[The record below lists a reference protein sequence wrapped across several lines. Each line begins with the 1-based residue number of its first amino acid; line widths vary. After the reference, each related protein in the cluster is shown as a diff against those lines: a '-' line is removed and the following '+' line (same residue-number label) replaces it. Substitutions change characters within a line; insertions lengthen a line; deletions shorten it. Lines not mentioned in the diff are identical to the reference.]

1 MLSNKRKG
9 NFHISAPSLLWENL
23 TQNVLGRLEWWL
35 PHSDFLGLCLW
46 HLLIIYLWFLRVDAM
61 IALAYKWKVEA
72 MLRAVWAT
80 YNKDE
85 VVAAEWQWVWPRQAV
100 FYSARTPCWKQP
112 KCLKFFSRHV
122 GVPFFEIITWIDLPV
137 LRNLEDTIAALK
149 TQILEGLRSLR
160 LVHSKSKNTRGKP
173 NWKP

>member
-122 GVPFFEIITWIDLPV
+122 GVPFFWNNHMNWSSRAE
-137 LRNLEDTIAALK
+137 
-149 TQILEGLRSLR
+149 
-160 LVHSKSKNTRGKP
+160 KSGRYNSSPKDP
-173 NWKP
+173 NSRRPQKLAVSPF